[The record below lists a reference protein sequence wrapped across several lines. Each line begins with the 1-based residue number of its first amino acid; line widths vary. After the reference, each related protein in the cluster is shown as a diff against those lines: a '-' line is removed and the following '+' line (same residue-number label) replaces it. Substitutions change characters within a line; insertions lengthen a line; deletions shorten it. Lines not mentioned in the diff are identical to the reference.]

1 MPENNI
7 FSIEYIER
15 SLNSLKSGKAPG
27 IDKISKEHI
36 MFSHPAVFI
45 RVLCLFNCMMLHGCV
60 SDLFGVGIVVPLVK
74 DSLGNVN
81 DSAIIEAL
89 H

>member
-1 MPENNI
+1 
-7 FSIEYIER
+7 
-15 SLNSLKSGKAPG
+15 
-27 IDKISKEHI
+27 

-60 SDLFGVGIVVPLVK
+60 SDQFGVGIVVPLAK

-81 DSAIIEAL
+81 DSADYRGITLSVFLSKMFEYCI
-89 H
+89 